1 MLRIKLY
8 IIFILSAL
16 TVNLQAFET
25 NYINTYSKLIANNF
39 KLVNLDDENA
49 EFKMVKKDEKFDYTL
64 KYKLG
69 KSGYED
75 NDYLN
80 YSTENFYNEDSY
92 NLIFSSSIYLYDYMW
107 LNFDMNY
114 KDSLRSIM
122 ETSGGVAYLKKS
134 TKEESSVGLYFKPNS
149 IIISSIS
156 FENLNTNIDYD
167 KFINQSFKHTNN
179 KKLKFS
185 ITSDLDFVN
194 LDTSVYQIFKDNR
207 YLSRNEDSDDYF
219 QNTQELYRGLEI
231 ALSKEITKDLKLTT
245 SAKFSNIE
253 ILNSN
258 IEDYEGNV
266 PLYTPQ
272 KEFDLKTEY
281 LYKDIK
287 FISKVTYVGSRYIDN
302 INSEKLGSYTIGSLG
317 ASFYTKFIDEDAKID
332 MSIKNILNKDY
343 YIYSDTK
350 GDSTSFMMNMSMPF

>member
-8 IIFILSAL
+8 VILILSLL

-39 KLVNLDDENA
+39 KLVDLDDENA
-49 EFKMVKKDEKFDYTL
+49 EFKMAKKEENYDYAL
-64 KYKLG
+64 KYKLA
-69 KSGYED
+69 KSGYE
-75 NDYLN
+75 NSDYIN
-80 YSTENFYNEDSY
+80 YHTENFYNEDSY

-122 ETSGGVAYLKKS
+122 ESSGGVAYLKKS

-149 IIISSIS
+149 IITSSIS

-167 KFINQSFKHTNN
+167 KFINQSSKNTDN

-185 ITSDLDFVN
+185 ITSDLDFVT

-207 YLSRNEDSDDYF
+207 YLSRSEDSEDYL

-231 ALSKEITKDLKLTT
+231 ALSKDLTENLKLTS

-258 IEDYEGNV
+258 IEDYKGNV

-287 FISKVTYVGSRYIDN
+287 FISKVSYVGSRYIDN
-302 INSEKLGSYTIGSLG
+302 INSQKLGSYTIGSLG

-332 MSIKNILNKDY
+332 LSIKNILNKDY
-343 YIYSDTK
+343 YLYSDTK